1 MELTYHEG
9 IIRRIAADIS
19 SALSEMFDMYTV
31 SEWLEQKILPLQLKL
46 HDIRKQAELLNNLKS
61 WPARPISP
69 SAELW
74 LHDVA
79 KYKSLKE
86 IKK

>member
-1 MELTYHEG
+1 
-9 IIRRIAADIS
+9 
-19 SALSEMFDMYTV
+19 MYTV
-31 SEWLEQKILPLQLKL
+31 SEWLEQKILPLQSKL
-46 HDIRKQAELLNNLKS
+46 HSIRKQAELLNKVKN
-61 WPARPISP
+61 WPARPIPP

-74 LHDVA
+74 LHGVA